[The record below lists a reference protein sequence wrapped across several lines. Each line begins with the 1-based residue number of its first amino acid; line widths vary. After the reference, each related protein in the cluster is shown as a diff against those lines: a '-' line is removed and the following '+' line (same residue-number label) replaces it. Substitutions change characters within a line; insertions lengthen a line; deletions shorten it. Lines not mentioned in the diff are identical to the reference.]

1 MDPKH
6 QKWSKLATKWL
17 AGTATESEKLEI
29 DTWYNSFND
38 DDYETVSNRT
48 IERTEDILLKRIF
61 ISAQLPIQTK
71 RKKLWKTIAA
81 VAAVLF
87 GAVVFFYTR
96 HLPDKHIESHVVIN
110 DLKPGSDQAVL
121 TLSDG
126 SKIELNELGLKN
138 VFKNKDLNFI
148 KNKPGQITFRSKI
161 GKVSAKGTNLVSTPR
176 AGQWHVI
183 LSDGTNV
190 WLNASSSL
198 SFSHDY
204 NIKKRSVVLTG
215 EAYFEVV
222 KDQKHP
228 FSVITGGQEVVVTG
242 THFNISNYQEDEAI
256 QTTLLEG
263 SVNVLS
269 PAGSKKLL
277 PGQQSLL
284 ISGRLTIKE
293 IDAEEVIAWKNGD
306 FLFNDERL
314 EMIMKKL
321 SRWYDFTVTYTDDDI
336 KDKKFSGTITR
347 FTNVSKVLKML
358 ELTGHVDF
366 KVEGQKIT
374 ASDPKR

>member
-6 QKWSKLATKWL
+6 QEWSKLATKWL

-48 IERTEDILLKRIF
+48 IEQTEDILLKRIF

-96 HLPDKHIESHVVIN
+96 HLPDKHIESQVVIN